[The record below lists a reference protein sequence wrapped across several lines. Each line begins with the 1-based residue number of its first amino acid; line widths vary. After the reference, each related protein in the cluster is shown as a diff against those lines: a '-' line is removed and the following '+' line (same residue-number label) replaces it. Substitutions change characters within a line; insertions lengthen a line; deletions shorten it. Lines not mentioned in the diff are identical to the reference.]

1 MGKSEKDD
9 KDYYG
14 NKRLEL
20 AGNVLSL
27 LLEDLFKLF
36 NKDLKRQADMVLSKP
51 NRAHA
56 FDVVKT
62 IRPDTI
68 TNGMATAISTGNLV
82 LKRFRMDRAG
92 VTQVLSRFSY
102 ASALGMMTRVNS
114 QFEKTRKVSG
124 PRSLQASQWGT
135 LCPADTPEGE
145 ACGLVKNLALL
156 AHITT
161 DEDTALIE
169 RPCRDLGVEDVRR
182 LTGNEIHSIGSYIVF
197 LNGLILG
204 VHTRPHEFVKNVR
217 TMRRRG
223 LAGEFVSVYLH
234 EGQRPVNVAT
244 DGGRV
249 CRPLIIVDE
258 ETSLP
263 KLKQV
268 HIDGL
273 ALGTL
278 HIRDLLRHGIV
289 DYINCNEENNTL
301 IAVTERDLVVARKQG
316 LRPDKMRY
324 THLEIDPLTIL
335 GVVAGLVPFLIITI
349 NRPAT
354 HTNVPWENK
363 PWGPYP

>member
-1 MGKSEKDD
+1 M
-9 KDYYG
+9 
-14 NKRLEL
+14 
-20 AGNVLSL
+20 
-27 LLEDLFKLF
+27 
-36 NKDLKRQADMVLSKP
+36 
-51 NRAHA
+51 
-56 FDVVKT
+56 
-62 IRPDTI
+62 
-68 TNGMATAISTGNLV
+68 
-82 LKRFRMDRAG
+82 
-92 VTQVLSRFSY
+92 
-102 ASALGMMTRVNS
+102 
-114 QFEKTRKVSG
+114 
-124 PRSLQASQWGT
+124 

-161 DEDTALIE
+161 DEDTAPIE
-169 RPCRDLGVEDVRR
+169 RLCRDLGVEDVRR

-204 VHTRPHEFVKNVR
+204 VHMRPHEFVKNVR

-234 EGQRPVNVAT
+234 EGQRAVNIAT

-268 HIDGL
+268 HIEGL

-289 DYINCNEENNTL
+289 EHVDCNEENNTL

-324 THLEIDPLTIL
+324 THLEIDP
-335 GVVAGLVPFLIITI
+335 
-349 NRPAT
+349 
-354 HTNVPWENK
+354 
-363 PWGPYP
+363 